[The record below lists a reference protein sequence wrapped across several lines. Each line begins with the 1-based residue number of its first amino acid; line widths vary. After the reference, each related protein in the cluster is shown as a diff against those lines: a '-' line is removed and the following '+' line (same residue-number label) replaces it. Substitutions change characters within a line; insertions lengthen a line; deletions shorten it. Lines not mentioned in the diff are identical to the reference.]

1 MRKTFAVIN
10 VDLLFLLQIL
20 PKDNLLYS
28 TYQLGVRSQ
37 ARKAAEPQNDQD
49 RLGVEGTLFGSY
61 GAQIRYAAL
70 SHDGSGLD
78 SYEPYAIALK
88 DLAVKDRATVLEE
101 NSYLFVERHDIRRG
115 GAAPLGYRATWAERH
130 KLAVSKLGA
139 RVSNVMTQVDFARLL
154 LSGGSNRVSDE
165 FIEVHIYG
173 PLDNNAIESVRGK
186 TKLKNTAD
194 RALAAKAK
202 KHLSGMGRP
211 WIEA

>member
-1 MRKTFAVIN
+1 M
-10 VDLLFLLQIL
+10 
-20 PKDNLLYS
+20 
-28 TYQLGVRSQ
+28 
-37 ARKAAEPQNDQD
+37 
-49 RLGVEGTLFGSY
+49 
-61 GAQIRYAAL
+61 
-70 SHDGSGLD
+70 D